1 MKEVSS
7 SGSSDRLVH
16 KLTARAIGSAIS
28 IAAIVIA
35 VISSTLAF
43 AKHQPVQA
51 GSLMS
56 QTVELK
62 PCAVTPSVEGRV
74 LCGTYEVFEDRVARK
89 GRKISLKIVVF
100 AATGPNPQPD
110 PFVYIPGGP
119 GSSATEDA
127 PYLAKPFARIR
138 EQRDLLFV
146 DQRGTG
152 GSNALNCKFFDEANP
167 QSFLGY
173 FFPLADVRKCRADL
187 EPRANLKL
195 YTTTIA
201 MDDLD
206 EVRAALGYKQLNLY
220 GASYGTRAALV
231 YLRQH
236 EASVRTAT
244 LFGVSP
250 TNQFM
255 PRIFPQDTE
264 RALRGVLT
272 ECAADAQCGKAF
284 PNLQAEAKLVLE
296 RLIKAPVEVEL
307 TKAAPRNNQQAQN
320 TAPEKYKV
328 TLSRDLVAEAIRYM
342 LYNPAAALRI
352 PLFLHLAAQ
361 NNFVPLAHAALDY
374 RAGIVATGS
383 NGMYLTVTCAED
395 LPWVKASEAKQL
407 AANTFLG
414 DYRYRQQSEACAL
427 WPRAGI
433 PSDYSRPVVSKA
445 PVLIFTG
452 EWDPVTP
459 PDNGAGVARHL
470 SRSLHIV
477 VPHGGHGFN
486 GLEGTD
492 CIDRLQAEFVV
503 KGTTEG
509 LNTDCVK
516 AIKRKPWVL
525 SQKN

>member
-1 MKEVSS
+1 MKDINS
-7 SGSSDRLVH
+7 SGNDGRLRKAVCATS
-16 KLTARAIGSAIS
+16 LAVAVMVMAAIGANVAYETAPAVQAIS
-28 IAAIVIA
+28 ATSKTID
-35 VISSTLAF
+35 
-43 AKHQPVQA
+43 
-51 GSLMS
+51 
-56 QTVELK
+56 LK
-62 PCAVTPSVEGRV
+62 PCTIENVEGKV
-74 LCGTYEVFEDRVARK
+74 LCGTHEVFENRATRE

-152 GSNALNCKFFDEANP
+152 GSNPLNCKLFNEADP

-173 FFPLADVRKCRADL
+173 FFPLAEVRKCREELEPKADL
-187 EPRANLKL
+187 RL
-195 YTTTIA
+195 YTTAIA
-201 MDDLD
+201 MDDLN

-220 GASYGTRAALV
+220 GASYGTRATLV

-236 EASVRTAT
+236 GPTVRTAT

-264 RALRGVLT
+264 RALQGVLT
-272 ECAADAQCGKAF
+272 ECASDADCSKAF
-284 PNLQAEAKLVLE
+284 PNVQAEAKLVLE
-296 RLIKAPVEVEL
+296 RLLKGPVEVEL
-307 TKAAPRNNQQAQN
+307 TRETGRNDKDATSAPS
-320 TAPEKYKV
+320 TKFKV
-328 TLSRDLVAEAIRYM
+328 SLSRDLVAEAIRYM

-352 PLFLHLAAQ
+352 PLFLHLASQ
-361 NNFVPLAHAALDY
+361 NNFVPFARAALDY
-374 RAGIVATGS
+374 RDGIVASGS
-383 NGMYLTVTCAED
+383 NGLYLSVTCAED
-395 LPWVKASEAKQL
+395 LPWVSADEVRQL

-427 WPRAGI
+427 WPRAAI
-433 PSDYSRPVVSKA
+433 SADYSQPVRSNV

-459 PDNGAGVARHL
+459 PANAAGVARHL
-470 SRSLHIV
+470 SKSLNV
-477 VPHGGHGFN
+477 VIPHGGHGFN

-492 CIDRLQAEFVV
+492 CIDRLQSEFVS

-525 SQKN
+525 AMK